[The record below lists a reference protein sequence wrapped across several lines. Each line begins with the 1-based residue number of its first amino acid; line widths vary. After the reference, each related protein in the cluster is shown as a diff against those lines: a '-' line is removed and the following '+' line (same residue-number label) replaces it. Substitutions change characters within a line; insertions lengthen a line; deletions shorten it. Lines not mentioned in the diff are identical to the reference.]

1 MTKVYFVF
9 FSFLIASFV
18 FSQEQKNDII
28 QQRVEFIS
36 EQLEDEEIDLTGLF
50 ENLVYFFDHPINLN
64 MCSQEDLEELGGLLT
79 DIQIN
84 NLLNHRATF
93 GKLITI
99 YELQSLKYWD
109 LPTIFNVLPFVK
121 VTDRLDQPSLSLRE
135 LLKQGKSELYLRYQ
149 RNIEDRSGYA
159 NVSDSIKEQSNQF
172 YKGSADKLYSRYRFS
187 YRTNFS
193 VGLTAEKDAGEQFF
207 KGSNPNGFDFYS
219 AHAYYSGGKFIKKVA
234 LGDYQM
240 QMGQALTFWT
250 GYAFGKT
257 ADAVTV
263 KKNARGLRPYTSVD
277 ESRFLRGAGIEFGL
291 GNFSITTF
299 ASHKA
304 VDASIVADTLS
315 NEEGAIAS
323 AINVTGLHRT
333 NSELARRD
341 ALKETIAG
349 TYLKYNTRKLQ
360 IGLSAVHQCYDKAF
374 ERAVLPYNQFD
385 FRGKELNN
393 FGADYSFINKNFNLF
408 GEVALSSTSNSIAF
422 IQGLLIA
429 IDSRATISAVLRK
442 YPKDYH
448 TFYAIGFGETATT
461 RNESGFYMGTNINVA
476 KHFKVNG
483 YVDFFKFP
491 WLRFQIDAPS
501 VGQEVLGQLTYKPN
515 KKLQVYVRA
524 REQQRARNS
533 RDYDN
538 PITPIETVT
547 QRNYR
552 INLAYKLT
560 DELQWK
566 SRLEYVTINRKS
578 NSPEQGMILT
588 QDLLWKPKKFPVDIS
603 LRYALFD
610 TDSFDS
616 RIYSFENN
624 ALYVFS
630 VPAYFYTGSRA
641 YALIRWSFLRKCDLW
656 VRYSTSIFANRDS
669 IGSGPEEVL
678 GNTRSDITVQFR
690 VKF

>member
-1 MTKVYFVF
+1 MIRGC
-9 FSFLIASFV
+9 FLIVFVLCVSLSFG
-18 FSQEQKNDII
+18 QEQKNDII

-50 ENLVYFFDHPINLN
+50 ENLVYFYDHPVNLN
-64 MCSQEDLEELGGLLT
+64 SCSNEDLEELGGLLT

-93 GKLITI
+93 GKLISI

-109 LPTIFNVLPFVK
+109 LATIFNVLPFVK
-121 VTDRLDQPSLSLRE
+121 VTDRLDQPSLGLQE

-149 RNIEDRSGYA
+149 RNIEDRTAYQ
-159 NVSDSIKEQSNQF
+159 NVPDSVKEQSNQY

-193 VGLTAEKDAGEQFF
+193 VGVTAEKDAGEQFF

-219 AHAYYSGGKFIKKVA
+219 AHAYYSGGKFIRKIA
-234 LGDYQM
+234 LGDFQM

-263 KKNARGLRPYTSVD
+263 KKNARGLRPFTSVD
-277 ESRFLRGAGIEFGL
+277 ETRFLRGGGVEFGL

-299 ASHKA
+299 GSHKD
-304 VDASIVADTLS
+304 VDATIREDTLS
-315 NEEGAIAS
+315 DDDDAVAS
-323 AINVTGLHRT
+323 AINITGLHRT

-360 IGLSAVHQCYDKAF
+360 IGISAVHQRYDKPF
-374 ERAVLPYNQFD
+374 ERAILPYNMFD

-393 FGADYSFINKNFNLF
+393 IGVDYSFINKNFNLF
-408 GEVALSSTSNSIAF
+408 GEVAVSSSTKSVAF
-422 IQGLLIA
+422 IHGLLIA
-429 IDSRATISAVLRK
+429 IDSRATVSAVLRR

-461 RNESGFYMGTNINVA
+461 RNESGFYMGTNVNVA
-476 KHFKVNG
+476 KHFTLNG

-501 VGQEVLGQLTYKPN
+501 VGHEVLGQLTYKPN
-515 KKLQVYVRA
+515 KKLQVYIRA

-538 PITPIETVT
+538 PITPIENVT
-547 QRNYR
+547 QRNFR
-552 INLAYKLT
+552 VNLSYKIS
-560 DELQWK
+560 DELKWK
-566 SRLEYVTINRKS
+566 SRVEYVTINRKS
-578 NSPEQGMILT
+578 NTPEEGVILT
-588 QDLLWKPKKFPVDIS
+588 QDLLWKPKKSPVDITF
-603 LRYALFD
+603 RYAIFD

-630 VPAYFYTGSRA
+630 VPAYFYSGSRA
-641 YALIRWSFLRKCDLW
+641 YALLRWTFLRKCDLW
-656 VRYSTSIFANRDS
+656 VRYSTSIFANRES

-678 GNTRSDITVQFR
+678 GNTRSDITVQLR